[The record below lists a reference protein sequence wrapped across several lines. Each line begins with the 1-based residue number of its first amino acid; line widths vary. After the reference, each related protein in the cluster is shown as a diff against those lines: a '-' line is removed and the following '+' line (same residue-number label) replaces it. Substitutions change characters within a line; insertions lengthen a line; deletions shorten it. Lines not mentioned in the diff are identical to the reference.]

1 MLAAKDAK
9 IHPAAEHYFQT
20 ENVCLITTKTMM
32 KQTLMLVQVKSMK
45 LCVATIILKL
55 PTTWALKINSL
66 NFVMSSSN
74 DVAGAVLVKKRG
86 RKRKDDKSEGGDVV
100 ADPPLTSCE
109 TGSNKGTSARRGRKA
124 KSIVNTYNTHDQMS
138 CGSMSDDENV
148 IVQLNVKPTI
158 MSNNE
163 NSTHIAKDIA
173 GTSSSATVAANNNNN
188 AVLPK
193 AYDTHTNNS
202 FASTPME
209 VSHQALRDKQNCKSW
224 CSNKVVELLKD
235 FEMKSK
241 ASEWPS
247 TTNIACYWCCH
258 KFNTVPFGI
267 PVKFYH
273 GKFHVYGCF
282 CSLECAAAYNFNFAE
297 SLDEVWERYNLI
309 NLLSRKLGHTNK
321 VKTAPNRLAL
331 KMFGGHMDIEEFR
344 HFSET
349 SKVLSVNFPPMTTL
363 TQQIEELNECDV
375 NSEYRYIPIDHE
387 RINKYK
393 EKLTLRR
400 TKPVTDYKHTLDHMM
415 NLKIQS

>member
-1 MLAAKDAK
+1 
-9 IHPAAEHYFQT
+9 
-20 ENVCLITTKTMM
+20 
-32 KQTLMLVQVKSMK
+32 
-45 LCVATIILKL
+45 
-55 PTTWALKINSL
+55 
-66 NFVMSSSN
+66 MSSSN
-74 DVAGAVLVKKRG
+74 DTAAVKKRG
-86 RKRKDDKSEGGDVV
+86 RKRKDDKPPIGGDNNVV
-100 ADPPLTSCE
+100 NTPSSEIDSTAAN
-109 TGSNKGTSARRGRKA
+109 GGNKVTSARRGRKA
-124 KSIVNTYNTHDQMS
+124 KSIVNTYNTNDQMS

-148 IVQLNVKPTI
+148 IVQLNVKQI
-158 MSNNE
+158 MSSENNIPKDTSA
-163 NSTHIAKDIA
+163 STSTV
-173 GTSSSATVAANNNNN
+173 GATTNNT
-188 AVLPK
+188 VLPK

-209 VSHQALRDKQNCKSW
+209 VSHQALRDKQSKSW

-344 HFSET
+344 EFSET

-400 TKPVTDYKHTLDHMM
+400 TKPVTDFKHTLDHMM
-415 NLKIQS
+415 NLKIQT

>member
-1 MLAAKDAK
+1 
-9 IHPAAEHYFQT
+9 
-20 ENVCLITTKTMM
+20 
-32 KQTLMLVQVKSMK
+32 MK
-45 LCVATIILKL
+45 LCAATITLK
-55 PTTWALKINSL
+55 PSQAALKINSL
-66 NFVMSSSN
+66 NFVMSSTN
-74 DVAGAVLVKKRG
+74 DAAPVLVKKRG
-86 RKRKDDKSEGGDVV
+86 RKKKDEKSPIGGGDVII
-100 ADPPLTSCE
+100 ADTQCE
-109 TGSNKGTSARRGRKA
+109 TDAAIGGAGGVGNAGSKGTSARRGRKA
-124 KSIVNTYNTHDQMS
+124 KSIVNTYNTHDQVS

-148 IVQLNVKPTI
+148 IVQLNVKQNT
-158 MSNNE
+158 
-163 NSTHIAKDIA
+163 STTVPNDTSTTVTKDMHIPND
-173 GTSSSATVAANNNNN
+173 TSSSTVANSANSTSSI
-188 AVLPK
+188 VLPK

-209 VSHQALRDKQNCKSW
+209 VSHQALRDKQSKSW

-241 ASEWPS
+241 ASEWPL

-258 KFNTVPFGI
+258 KFNTIPFGI

-309 NLLSRKLGHTNK
+309 NLLSRNLGHANK

-344 HFSET
+344 EFSET

-415 NLKIQS
+415 NLKIQT

>member
-1 MLAAKDAK
+1 
-9 IHPAAEHYFQT
+9 
-20 ENVCLITTKTMM
+20 
-32 KQTLMLVQVKSMK
+32 
-45 LCVATIILKL
+45 
-55 PTTWALKINSL
+55 
-66 NFVMSSSN
+66 MSSTN
-74 DVAGAVLVKKRG
+74 DAAPVLVKKRG
-86 RKRKDDKSEGGDVV
+86 RKKKDEKSPIGGGDVII
-100 ADPPLTSCE
+100 ADTQCE
-109 TGSNKGTSARRGRKA
+109 TDAAIGGAGGVGNAGSKGTSARRGRKA
-124 KSIVNTYNTHDQMS
+124 KSIVNTYNTHDQVS

-148 IVQLNVKPTI
+148 IVQLNVKQNT
-158 MSNNE
+158 
-163 NSTHIAKDIA
+163 STTVPNDTSTTVTKDMHIPND
-173 GTSSSATVAANNNNN
+173 TSSSTVANSANSTSSI
-188 AVLPK
+188 VLPK

-209 VSHQALRDKQNCKSW
+209 VSHQALRDKQSKSW

-241 ASEWPS
+241 ASEWPL

-258 KFNTVPFGI
+258 KFNTIPFGI

-309 NLLSRKLGHTNK
+309 NLLSRNLGHANK

-344 HFSET
+344 EFSET

-415 NLKIQS
+415 NLKIQT